1 MHVYCSSVASNLWA
15 MAAKVNARGRVH
27 VYYSS
32 VAEQFVGYGC
42 QGQCQRQGA
51 RVL

>member
-1 MHVYCSSVASNLWA
+1 MAAEVNARA

-27 VYYSS
+27 MYCSG
-32 VAEQFVGYGC
+32 VAEHLEGYGC

-51 RVL
+51 HVL